1 MRLAIGSGCL
11 IFRLKHDVS
20 YLELLLRLF
29 GKVDP
34 LKLTDRGVDEPM
46 TGQDARRVGF
56 LYEFFTEEKLDINA
70 ETAGGISMSW
80 MIRNG

>member
-1 MRLAIGSGCL
+1 MCLAIGGGCL

-20 YLELLLRLF
+20 HLELLLRLF
-29 GKVDP
+29 RKVDP

-46 TGQDARRVGF
+46 TGQYAKRAGF
-56 LYEFFTEEKLDINA
+56 LYEFFMEEKLDINA
-70 ETAGGISMSW
+70 DIAGGTSMSW